1 MVMGRPGCRLLLTI
15 VCCLPG
21 GCAAPRASEGGFD
34 SPDPASKLYAIH
46 GAGEKQEATAVPRLV
61 EQLDN
66 DDPVV
71 RMMAVQALLRIT
83 GTRLEYNPYA
93 PIEQRREAIRRW
105 TEAVRTGR
113 LGRHEPWETDE
124 SK

>member
-1 MVMGRPGCRLLLTI
+1 MGSSLYMKQMLLGPMANYVYLIGDTESREAMV
-15 VCCLPG
+15 VD
-21 GCAAPRASEGGFD
+21 AAWD
-34 SPDPASKLYAIH
+34 IPAIL
-46 GAGEKQEATAVPRLV
+46 

-71 RMMAVQALLRIT
+71 RMMAVQALRRIT
-83 GTRLEYNPYA
+83 GTRFGYNPYA
-93 PIEQRREAIRRW
+93 PIERLREAIRRW

-113 LGRHEPWETDE
+113 LSRQEQWETDE

>member
-1 MVMGRPGCRLLLTI
+1 MRRPDCRLLLAI

-46 GAGEKQEATAVPRLV
+46 DAGEKQETTAVPRLV

-71 RMMAVQALLRIT
+71 RMMAVQALRRIT
-83 GTRLEYNPYA
+83 GTRFGYNPYA
-93 PIEQRREAIRRW
+93 PIERLREAIRRW

-113 LGRHEPWETDE
+113 LSRQEQWETDE